1 MAAWKAIKFGEF
13 IVNAGGIVSI
23 LEKMK
28 KAISACTV
36 AKIKDNIETAKIV
49 ALYAKDAIV
58 KAASTAKLLH

>member
-1 MAAWKAIKFGEF
+1 
-13 IVNAGGIVSI
+13 
-23 LEKMK
+23 MK

-58 KAASTAKLLH
+58 KAASTAKTIALTVAQKQPH